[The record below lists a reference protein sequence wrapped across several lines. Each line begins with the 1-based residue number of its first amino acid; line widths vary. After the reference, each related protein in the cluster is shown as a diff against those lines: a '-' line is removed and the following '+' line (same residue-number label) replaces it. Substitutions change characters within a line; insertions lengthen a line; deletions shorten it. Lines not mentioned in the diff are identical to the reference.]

1 MKDEL
6 EHLEDEGGHV
16 RCGGRGSELDVGVQG
31 QWRLSLSTRTRVPDA
46 TPA

>member
-6 EHLEDEGGHV
+6 EHLEDEGWHL
-16 RCGGRGSELDVGVQG
+16 RCGGTGSELDVRVEGE
-31 QWRLSLSTRTRVPDA
+31 WRLSLSTRTRVPDA